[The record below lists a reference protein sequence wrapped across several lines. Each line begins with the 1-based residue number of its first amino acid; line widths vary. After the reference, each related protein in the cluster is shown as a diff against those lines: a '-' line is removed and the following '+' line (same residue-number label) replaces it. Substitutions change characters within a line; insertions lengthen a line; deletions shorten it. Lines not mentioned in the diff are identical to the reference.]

1 MMKIHFHGATGDVTG
16 SAYHVVTKHASVLVD
31 CGMFQGGRKEKAK
44 NRREARLEG
53 GKLDAV
59 VLTHGHLDHVGRLPI
74 LTRKG
79 YEGPIFATKPTIEI
93 ATIILRDSLALQ
105 KADLKRE
112 NRERARKHLPPLE
125 PLFEEKDVRG
135 LKPLVQTVKY
145 NQRFELAPGISARL
159 VDAGHVIGSASVE
172 LTVQEDGRKKVVVF
186 SGDLGPR
193 GAPLVNDPV
202 PFEKADAVIMESTY
216 GDRNHRSLHETAIE
230 GRQVIARAIENK
242 AKILVP
248 VFAVGRTQL
257 LLYLLAGA
265 FRRKT
270 LPKFPIYLDSPMA
283 IEATRIYGK
292 NAELFDEEAKEMVSS
307 GELRKNLDVARACS
321 KPADSRKLNE
331 VQGPCMIMAG
341 AGMCTGGRIVHH
353 LRHNLPIAGTEVLI
367 VGFQSGRS
375 LGRQLVDGEKEVWIF
390 GERIPVRATISTMGG
405 FSAHADQKGL
415 LEWFDAV
422 APSQPRTI
430 ITHGEDRA
438 RRVFSE
444 LIRSRHKLTP
454 ECPNLGDVIEI

>member
-1 MMKIHFHGATGDVTG
+1 MKIHFHGATGDVTG

-44 NRREARLEG
+44 NRRKAELEG

-59 VLTHGHLDHVGRLPI
+59 LLTHGHLDHVGRLPL

-79 YEGPIFATKPTIEI
+79 YEGPIFATQPTIDI
-93 ATIILRDSLALQ
+93 ATMILKDSLMLQ

-112 NRERARKHLPPLE
+112 NQQRLRSSEPLLE
-125 PLFEEKDVRG
+125 PLFEEQDVRN
-135 LKPLVQTVKY
+135 LKPLVRPIKY
-145 NQRFELAPGISARL
+145 KQPFEVASGIEARF
-159 VDAGHVIGSASVE
+159 VDAGHVIGSASIE
-172 LTVQEDGRKKVVVF
+172 LTVQENGRKKVLVF

-193 GAPLVNDPV
+193 GAPLLNDPE
-202 PFEKADAVIMESTY
+202 PFQKADVVIMESTY
-216 GDRNHRSLHETAIE
+216 GDRNHRSLHDTAIE
-230 GRQVIARAIENK
+230 GRKIIARAVENK

-283 IEATRIYGK
+283 IEATKIYGK
-292 NAELFDEEAKEMVSS
+292 NNELFDEEGQEMVRS
-307 GELRKNLDVARACS
+307 GELRKNLDIARACP
-321 KPADSRKLNE
+321 KPGDSRALND

-367 VGFQSGRS
+367 VGFQSARS
-375 LGRQLVDGEKEVWIF
+375 LGRQLVDGEKEVRIF
-390 GERIPVRATISTMGG
+390 GERIPVRATVSTMGG
-405 FSAHADQKGL
+405 FSAHADQRGL
-415 LEWFDAV
+415 LDWFGAV
-422 APSQPRTI
+422 APSKPHTI

-438 RRVFSE
+438 RGAFSE
-444 LIRSRHKLTP
+444 LIRTQHGIKTG
-454 ECPNLGDVIEI
+454 CPNLGDVIEI